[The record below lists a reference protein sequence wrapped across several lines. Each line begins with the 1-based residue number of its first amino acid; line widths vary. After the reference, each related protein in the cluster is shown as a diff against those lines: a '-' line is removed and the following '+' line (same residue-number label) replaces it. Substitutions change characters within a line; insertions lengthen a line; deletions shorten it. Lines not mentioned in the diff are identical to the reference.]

1 MADVTLSDL
10 KAFAAVAR
18 HRSFQRAADSLG
30 VSRSS
35 LSHALRGLE
44 QRLGVRL
51 LHRTTRSVAPTES
64 GEHLL
69 QRLTPLLHE
78 LDTVLDTISHGPDE
92 IVGTLRI
99 NASTGAAR
107 WLLQHV
113 TPAFLQRHRRVAL
126 ELVSEGRLV
135 DIVAEGF
142 DAGVRLAEAVP
153 KDMVSIP
160 FGGTLRFVAVA
171 APAYVAAHGRPA
183 TPEALHDH
191 HCIRQ
196 RLPSGKRYRWEFAK
210 GRREMAVDVP
220 GALLLDNSDL
230 MVDAAI
236 QGLGIA
242 FVPEPFARPA
252 LDEGRLVLLLE
263 DWSPADPGLC
273 LYYASWR
280 HVPPPLRAFIAL
292 LREVTEAQ
300 ARLAS

>member
-1 MADVTLSDL
+1 MADPTLSDL

-51 LHRTTRSVAPTES
+51 LHRTTRSVATTES
-64 GEHLL
+64 GEQLL
-69 QRLTPLLHE
+69 QRLGPLLHE
-78 LDTVLDTISHGPDE
+78 LGSVLDTIRHGPDE
-92 IVGTLRI
+92 IAGTLRI

-113 TPAFLQRHRRVAL
+113 VPPFLQRHPRVSL
-126 ELVSEGRLV
+126 DLVCEGRLV

-142 DAGVRLAEAVP
+142 DAGVRLADAVP
-153 KDMVSIP
+153 RDMVAVP
-160 FGGTLRFVAVA
+160 FGGALRFVAVA
-171 APAYVAAHGRPA
+171 SPAYVAAHGRPA
-183 TPEALHDH
+183 TPEALHAH
-191 HCIRQ
+191 HCIQQ

-210 GRREMAVDVP
+210 GRREIAVDVP
-220 GALLLDNSDL
+220 GVLRLDDSAL
-230 MVDAAI
+230 MVDAAV

-242 FVPEPFARPA
+242 FVPESFAQAA
-252 LDEGRLVLLLE
+252 LDAGRLVLLLD
-263 DWSPADPGLC
+263 DWSPSDAGLC

-280 HVPPPLRAFIAL
+280 HVPAPLRAFVTV
-292 LREVTEAQ
+292 LRETGQ
-300 ARLAS
+300 PASSA

>member
-1 MADVTLSDL
+1 MAEVTLSDL

-18 HRSFQRAADSLG
+18 HRSFQRAADNLG

-64 GEHLL
+64 GEQLL
-69 QRLTPLLHE
+69 QGLTPLLHQ
-78 LDTVLDTISHGPDE
+78 LDTLLDAVSHGADE
-92 IVGTLRI
+92 VVGTLRI

-107 WLLQHV
+107 WLLQHMV
-113 TPAFLQRHRRVAL
+113 PAFLQRHPRVSL
-126 ELVSEGRLV
+126 DLVSEGRLV

-153 KDMVSIP
+153 KDMVSVP
-160 FGGTLRFVAVA
+160 FGGALRFIAVA
-171 APAYVAAHGRPA
+171 APDYVAAHGRPA
-183 TPEALHDH
+183 TPEALKEHR
-191 HCIRQ
+191 CIRQ
-196 RLPSGKRYRWEFAK
+196 RLPSGKHYRWEFAK
-210 GRREMAVDVP
+210 GRREVAIDVP
-220 GALLLDNSDL
+220 GTLLLDNSDL

-242 FVPEPFARPA
+242 YVPEPFARAA
-252 LDEGRLVLLLE
+252 LDQGRLVLLLE

-280 HVPPPLRAFIAL
+280 QVPPPLRAFIAL
-292 LREVTEAQ
+292 LREVAE
-300 ARLAS
+300 S

>member
-64 GEHLL
+64 GEQLL
-69 QRLTPLLHE
+69 QRLAPLLHE
-78 LDTVLDTISHGPDE
+78 LDALLNSISHGPDE
-92 IVGTLRI
+92 IVGTLRV

-107 WLLQHV
+107 WLLCHMV
-113 TPAFLQRHRRVAL
+113 PAFLQRHPRVSL
-126 ELVSEGRLV
+126 DLVSEGRLV

-153 KDMVSIP
+153 KDMVSVP
-160 FGGTLRFVAVA
+160 FGGALRFIAVA
-171 APAYVAAHGRPA
+171 APAYVAANGRPA
-183 TPEALHDH
+183 TPDALLEHR
-191 HCIRQ
+191 CIRQ
-196 RLPSGKRYRWEFAK
+196 RLPSGKHYRWEFAK
-210 GRREMAVDVP
+210 GRREVAIDAP

-242 FVPEPFARPA
+242 FVPEPFARAA
-252 LDEGRLVLLLE
+252 LDDGRLVLLLE
-263 DWSPADPGLC
+263 DWSPADTGLC

-280 HVPPPLRAFIAL
+280 QVPPPLRAFIAV
-292 LREVTEAQ
+292 LREAADPQ
-300 ARLAS
+300 

>member
-1 MADVTLSDL
+1 MAEVTLSDL

-18 HRSFQRAADSLG
+18 HRSFQRAADNLG

-64 GEHLL
+64 GEQLL
-69 QRLTPLLHE
+69 QGLTPLLLQ
-78 LDTVLDTISHGPDE
+78 LDTLLDAVSHGADE
-92 IVGTLRI
+92 VVGTLRI

-107 WLLQHV
+107 WLLQHMV
-113 TPAFLQRHRRVAL
+113 PAFLQRHPRVSL
-126 ELVSEGRLV
+126 DLVSEGRLV

-153 KDMVSIP
+153 KDMVSVP
-160 FGGTLRFVAVA
+160 FGGALRFIAVA
-171 APAYVAAHGRPA
+171 APDYVAGHGRPA
-183 TPEALHDH
+183 TPEALKEHR
-191 HCIRQ
+191 CIRQ
-196 RLPSGKRYRWEFAK
+196 RLPSGKHYRWEFAK
-210 GRREMAVDVP
+210 GRREVAIDVP
-220 GALLLDNSDL
+220 GTLLLDNSDL

-242 FVPEPFARPA
+242 YVPEPFARAA
-252 LDEGRLVLLLE
+252 LDQGRLVLLLE

-280 HVPPPLRAFIAL
+280 QVPPPLRAFIAL
-292 LREVTEAQ
+292 LREVTE
-300 ARLAS
+300 S